1 MKKTYILFLFLMLGL
16 IARAQNTY
24 TISSG
29 TNLVPSGGVNLV
41 FGAGTLTNNTAYT
54 DTEGSV
60 AFVGGVTYAG
70 SGTMTLNSLVVNHN
84 AATSELNSPIDITGK
99 LTATAGTLNA
109 NGNLTL
115 KSTAAKTAVVAP
127 VGIAATVSGNVTAER
142 YIPAKRAYRFV
153 SSPVTTTTSIYENW
167 QENGGTTAG
176 LGTHIT
182 GATGAIGGFDVTVSN
197 SPSLFTFDNATANW
211 NAVTNTNVNALS
223 AGVPYRL
230 MVRGDRTIS
239 MATNTPTPTTTT
251 LRSIGTLFTGSKL
264 VDGLNEAADAYNFIG
279 NPYQAPVDMEAVLAS
294 AVNLNTNFY
303 YVWDPK
309 MSTRGAYVTG
319 ILANGT
325 NTISGSL
332 VNNYLQPGQ
341 ACFVKT
347 SSAGTASLTFEESH
361 KYTTTTNEGV
371 FRIATSNPSNIR
383 LTLYDSNA
391 LRANEA
397 ALDGLLVFFG
407 ANYTNAVDGSDA
419 GKFTNLDETFSTTNN
434 GKSLSV
440 ESRTTAVDTDII
452 PLKIAQYR
460 GTNYT
465 IVAKGTNLDGATAY
479 LYDKHLDTYTPI
491 PSSGTVN
498 YAYTID
504 AGDAATSAS
513 DRFSVTFTNKSL
525 GIGNVIKADF
535 AIYPNPSKGGRF
547 NVLMPNVSNNA
558 KLSIYNIIGQQV
570 YTTALKSGTP
580 NQINPNKSLAP
591 GTYVVK
597 ITDGG
602 KTISDKLIIE

>member
-1 MKKTYILFLFLMLGL
+1 M
-16 IARAQNTY
+16 
-24 TISSG
+24 
-29 TNLVPSGGVNLV
+29 
-41 FGAGTLTNNTAYT
+41 
-54 DTEGSV
+54 
-60 AFVGGVTYAG
+60 
-70 SGTMTLNSLVVNHN
+70 
-84 AATSELNSPIDITGK
+84 
-99 LTATAGTLNA
+99 
-109 NGNLTL
+109 
-115 KSTAAKTAVVAP
+115 
-127 VGIAATVSGNVTAER
+127 SGNVTAER
-142 YIPAKRAYRFV
+142 YIPANRAYRFV
-153 SSPVTTTTSIYENW
+153 SSPVTTTTSIYANW

-182 GATGAIGGFDVTVSN
+182 GATGAIGGFDVTASN
-197 SPSLFTFDNATANW
+197 SPSLFTFDNTAASW
-211 NAVTNTNVNALS
+211 NAVTNTNVNVLG

-239 MATNTPTPTTTT
+239 MATNTPEPTNTT

-264 VDGLNEAADAYNFIG
+264 FAGLNETAGAYNFIG
-279 NPYQAPVDMEAVLAS
+279 NPYQAPVDMKTVLEDAD
-294 AVNLNTNFY
+294 NLNIYYY
-303 YVWDPK
+303 YVWDPN
-309 MSTRGAYVTG
+309 MGTRGAYVTG
-319 ILANGT
+319 ILADGS
-325 NTISGSL
+325 NTITGSW

-347 SSAGTASLTFEESH
+347 SSAAAASLTFQESY
-361 KYTTTTNEGV
+361 KYTAATNESV
-371 FRIATSNPSNIR
+371 FRMTASNPSNIR

-419 GKFTNLDETFSTTNN
+419 GKFTNLDETFSTTND

-440 ESRTTAVDTDII
+440 ESRTTAVDTDVI

-479 LYDKHLDTYTPI
+479 LYDKHLDTYTLI

-504 AGDAATSAS
+504 AADAATSAS
-513 DRFSVTFTNKSL
+513 DRFSVTFTSKGL
-525 GIGNVIKADF
+525 GTGNVVKADF
-535 AIYPNPSKGGRF
+535 ALYPNPSKGGRF
-547 NVLMPNVSNNA
+547 NVMMPNVSNNA

-570 YTTALKSGTP
+570 YTTALKSDTS

-591 GTYVVK
+591 GTYIIK

-602 KTISDKLIIE
+602 KTTSDKLIIE